1 MQRRL
6 VVLGHVALTGPTGQL
21 LRRASQQRRMA
32 LLALVATAPDAS
44 ISRDRLLG
52 LLWPDRDERT
62 ARHLLADS
70 LYVLRQALGDDAFVT
85 TGESV
90 RLSARMSIDV
100 AEFNQALSDGRWGDA
115 LAVYRGDFLD
125 GFFVRNAADF
135 DQWALTQRTH
145 FRDLATRAASAWSR
159 ELESAGRIDDAVTA
173 AERALALAPVDET
186 VFRDLVRLLF
196 ASGNRARAES
206 IARSFRRRLEEELG
220 VSPSAETMRALR
232 TPRAR
237 SRAIDSTTAGII
249 AQGRYHWHQRT
260 PRAVQRSIT
269 YFTRAVE
276 RDPRA
281 ADAWCGL
288 ADAWSV
294 IGGRGY
300 APAATAIERAS
311 DYAARALAIDDT
323 LAAAHISLG
332 GVNIVAR
339 RWHDAA
345 SSLRRAI
352 ALDPQNADAHHWL
365 SLTLLTGFGARDD
378 AVDAQVTAA
387 MLNPVSPIQVSS
399 LGWQRYLRGEY
410 DLARSVMEPALDLSV
425 EIDEAPAGL
434 ARVAARL
441 GDEQTV
447 MTAISAGLTRRVEA
461 RGDLLAEQASAFAVL
476 GDARRGRQLALEAS
490 AAGAMPIRLAIAWAS
505 LDDVDGALAA
515 LERESFHVYWTPH
528 LVWWDPLLSAVR
540 AEPRFATIRERIAR
554 AWSPEFACASLP

>member
-196 ASGNRARAES
+196 ASSNRARAES
-206 IARSFRRRLEEELG
+206 IARSFSRRLEEELG
-220 VSPSAETMRALR
+220 VSPSAETIRALR
-232 TPRAR
+232 TTRAR
-237 SRAIDSTTAGII
+237 SKAIDSTTAGII

-461 RGDLLAEQASAFAVL
+461 R
-476 GDARRGRQLALEAS
+476 
-490 AAGAMPIRLAIAWAS
+490 
-505 LDDVDGALAA
+505 
-515 LERESFHVYWTPH
+515 
-528 LVWWDPLLSAVR
+528 
-540 AEPRFATIRERIAR
+540 
-554 AWSPEFACASLP
+554 